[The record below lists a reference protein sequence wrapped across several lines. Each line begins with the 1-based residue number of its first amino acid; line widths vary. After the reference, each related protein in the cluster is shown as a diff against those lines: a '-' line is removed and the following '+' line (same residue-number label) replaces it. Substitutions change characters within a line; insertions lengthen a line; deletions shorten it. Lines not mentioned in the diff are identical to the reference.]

1 MKCCGKC
8 AARLEVP
15 MSKTRI
21 LITTTSFQD
30 TPGRHHDFLAG
41 DAYDI
46 ERARGP
52 LPESALLAFVG
63 DYDTILCGDD
73 AFTRPVL
80 HKCLPRLQ
88 VLSKYGIGVDK
99 VDLQAAT
106 ELRMPVT
113 FCPGVNH
120 VMVPEHT
127 FGLLLALTRQI
138 PQHDAIVKRDA
149 WYRGVG
155 RERANKT
162 LGLLGL
168 GRIGRVV
175 AQRAVAC
182 A

>member
-1 MKCCGKC
+1 
-8 AARLEVP
+8 
-15 MSKTRI
+15 MSQTRI

-30 TPGRHHDFLAG
+30 TPGRHHDLLAG

-52 LPESALLAFVG
+52 LPESAILALVG
-63 DYDTILCGDD
+63 DYDAILCGDD

-80 HKCLPRLQ
+80 QKCLPRLK
-88 VLSKYGIGVDK
+88 VLSKYGIGVDR

-106 ELRMPVT
+106 ELRIPVT

-120 VMVPEHT
+120 VTVAEHT

-138 PQHDAIVKRDA
+138 PQHDAIVKRGE
-149 WYRGVG
+149 WQRGVG
-155 RERANKT
+155 RELAEKT

-168 GRIGRVV
+168 GRIGREV
-175 AQRAVAC
+175 AKRAVAFDMRV
-182 A
+182 

>member
-1 MKCCGKC
+1 
-8 AARLEVP
+8 

-30 TPGRHHDFLAG
+30 TPGRHHDLLAR

-52 LPESALLAFVG
+52 LPESAILALVG
-63 DYDTILCGDD
+63 DYDAILCGDD

-80 HKCLPRLQ
+80 HKCLPRLK

-106 ELRMPVT
+106 ELRIPVT

-120 VMVPEHT
+120 VTVAEHT
-127 FGLLLALTRQI
+127 FGVSGILKLCSNRQG
-138 PQHDAIVKRDA
+138 Q
-149 WYRGVG
+149 
-155 RERANKT
+155 
-162 LGLLGL
+162 L
-168 GRIGRVV
+168 VV
-175 AQRAVAC
+175 
-182 A
+182 